1 MYFVNILL
9 VLGPAV
15 LLLAIGFL
23 PSRCMDQYQTR
34 VRRMI
39 SWLAGMQCLCALVA
53 LLSTL
58 APMLFGAAS
67 QPFHDNWPESSLIAA
82 SVHYDG
88 FSSLMLL
95 LVSFLGMVVCQ
106 YSMRYLDGD
115 ARQGRY
121 FRWIGMTIGAVSLLV
136 ISGNLLM
143 FFAAWVLTSVGLHQ
157 LLLHYPDR
165 SAARR
170 AAWTKFVI
178 RRVGDCFLV
187 AAIVLVFLE
196 FGTFKFDQ
204 LFSEAA
210 AASSSVMAAIA
221 WLSVLG
227 AVTKSAQFPGH
238 TWLPENMETPT
249 SISAL
254 MHAGIVNA
262 GGYLVIRLSPLIVQ
276 APAALMALAM
286 IGTTAPASPLR

>member
-1 MYFVNILL
+1 
-9 VLGPAV
+9 
-15 LLLAIGFL
+15 
-23 PSRCMDQYQTR
+23 
-34 VRRMI
+34 
-39 SWLAGMQCLCALVA
+39 
-53 LLSTL
+53 
-58 APMLFGAAS
+58 
-67 QPFHDNWPESSLIAA
+67 
-82 SVHYDG
+82 
-88 FSSLMLL
+88 MLL

-121 FRWIGMTIGAVSLLV
+121 FRWIGMTMSSIAAGYLGQPAHVLRSL
-136 ISGNLLM
+136 GPDQ
-143 FFAAWVLTSVGLHQ
+143 ARLHQ

-165 SAARR
+165 STARR

-254 MHAGIVNA
+254 MHTGIVESA
-262 GGYLVIRLSPLIVQ
+262 VI
-276 APAALMALAM
+276 
-286 IGTTAPASPLR
+286 